1 MFFRRNMKQQGLQLK
16 FKVPASRFISLL
28 GLIAILSITITTW
41 FTNEF
46 KSTLQFGVPLI
57 VVLTF
62 FYYLKRSS
70 AKLSLSAHEESLK

>member
-1 MFFRRNMKQQGLQLK
+1 MAQQGQQLK
-16 FKVPASRFISLL
+16 FKVPASQLISLL

-57 VVLTF
+57 VVLTVLLF
-62 FYYLKRSS
+62 KAVISQAYFKCS
-70 AKLSLSAHEESLK
+70 